1 MKFFNSVTGKVED
14 DGKDLPEMDMINIP
28 AGRMA
33 SPDGSQDVNFPVYAD
48 LLKRE
53 RQNSNQIELGML
65 QNPESN
71 EFVNSLFTQGS
82 NTIRPAD
89 ASQKQEM
96 NPLVKA
102 ELMKKYNIQDKS
114 QGSERMPTASI
125 TPKDDSVAPVLA
137 AQKAPSVLD
146 QFSPE
151 KYQEALQQMKERQSG
166 TALAQFA
173 SGVGDALARRDS
185 SGTDRYFQDLRNN
198 IQDQTTGEFGR
209 QKATAINDIKTKK
222 ELDKNDPNSQ
232 ESQNFRKLV
241 QSTMPN
247 IAKTYGENFNLVT
260 AADKESILD
269 FGKMREMIDARKQTA
284 QLSYDLKRSEAAK
297 KNSPDGR
304 LKSLSGTDKARYDNA
319 LMTLKALD
327 EMGTALDNGQ
337 NTFSLIGDNDY
348 TSASRRAT
356 EAYGRMQSGGAI
368 NKDEEARF
376 EKTLPGKT
384 DTKEIQRKKILSQRN
399 EMISRLRTL
408 GFTPE
413 DSGYEPKDF
422 NYGSNKKDKPKQITQ
437 NGHVYNLNEN
447 TGEYE

>member
-28 AGRMA
+28 AGRMT
-33 SPDGSQDVNFPVYAD
+33 SPDGSKDVNIPVYAD

-65 QNPESN
+65 QNPERN

-114 QGSERMPTASI
+114 QGSERMPTALI
-125 TPKDDSVAPVLA
+125 APKDDSVP
-137 AQKAPSVLD
+137 PVLD

-151 KYQEALQQMKERQSG
+151 KYQEAIQQMKERQSG

-209 QKATAINDIKTKK
+209 QKASAINDIKTKK

-247 IAKTYGENFNLVT
+247 IAKTYGKNFNLVT
-260 AADKESILD
+260 AADKENILD

-284 QLSYDLKRSEAAK
+284 QLLAAK
-297 KNSPDGR
+297 TNSPDGR

-376 EKTLPGKT
+376 EKTLPVNT

-399 EMISRLRTL
+399 EMVSRLRTL

-413 DSGYEPKDF
+413 ESGYKPKDF
-422 NYGSNKKDKPKQITQ
+422 NYGSSKKAKPKQITQ